1 MPAASSPPLPRADNP
16 EPISGAAVRQRR
28 KPMRVEL
35 IILIGVV
42 LSVLAAVGSGEL
54 VVRYMS
60 GIGGDGLFVFNAV
73 LIVGLVATHRLV
85 VRRERN

>member
-1 MPAASSPPLPRADNP
+1 
-16 EPISGAAVRQRR
+16 
-28 KPMRVEL
+28 MRVEL

-73 LIVGLVATHRLV
+73 LIVGLVATDLSPDFPP
-85 VRRERN
+85 VRSRVLG